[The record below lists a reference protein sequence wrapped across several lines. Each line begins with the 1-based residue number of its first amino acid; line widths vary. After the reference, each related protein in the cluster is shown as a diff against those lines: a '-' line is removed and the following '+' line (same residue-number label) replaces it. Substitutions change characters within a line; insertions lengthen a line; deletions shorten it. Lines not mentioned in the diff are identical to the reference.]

1 MNRAKRALDGLDDDI
16 RDHLEREIQDNLDRG
31 MSPEEARRQAM
42 LRFGNVA
49 LAQEDTRAVWVWQW
63 LEQLMQDS
71 RYAIR
76 TLRRSLGYA
85 AGAVVTLALGIGAN
99 TAIFSIVNAVVL
111 QPLPYPDPSGL
122 FAIYEQHPAPVLR
135 TRLSAESFL
144 DLQREARSFEAIGG
158 YIGTGFTLSG
168 RGEPEFVVGQMISA
182 ELLDALDVEPLF
194 GRRFRPDEN
203 EGGRDQV
210 LLLSHGLWQRRYGAD
225 PAIVGQTITA
235 NGKPYTIIGVM
246 PAGFEFPQKRYQLW
260 VPFAFRNNAQGM
272 VNRTSRF
279 VQVVGRLRLGVTL
292 DQAQAEVTTLAQH
305 LADAYPRENANTT
318 MRMASLVDETV
329 GDVRTGLLLLLSAV
343 GFVLLIACANV
354 TNLLL
359 ARASTRQREIALRTA
374 LGASRAR
381 LVRQLLTETLVL
393 YGAGACA
400 GILLAASGLGALI
413 ALSPGD
419 IPRLDQ
425 TRLDLTT
432 LGFTLG
438 ITLLAG
444 IAFGL
449 VPALQGANR
458 APAEHLR
465 TAARSMTAD
474 RASRHA
480 RAALVAAEVALALML
495 MVGGG
500 LAARTL
506 LQLQRV
512 DTGLNPDG
520 VLTFNLVP
528 PEASYRDGESVRRFH
543 REVIERLSAQPGAVV
558 VGATTHLPLS
568 GQNIENS
575 FTPEGWTPPS
585 PDQYAVGGLRGSAG
599 RYVDAIGARITA
611 GRAFTDTDTANSP
624 LVAMINEQFA
634 RRYWSDQNPVGKRL
648 KLGPPDSD
656 EPWHIVVGVY
666 ADLKHMGPQAETR
679 PEVLLPYA
687 QVDDVWITRWM
698 RGLSVVIRTTADPLS
713 LVSVA
718 RDAVRS
724 VDSSVPLVEPQRMSA
739 LVTDSVAQPRF
750 RSTLLLSFAWLALLL
765 AVVGIYGVVAF
776 MVEQRTHEISVRVAL
791 GARPGAVI
799 GLILRQGAVPV
810 VTGLLIGLA
819 GAFAV
824 GRAMRGLLFNVEPT
838 DPVTFLGTSAL
849 LASVALVACVVP
861 ARRALAV
868 EPVNALRAE

>member
-1 MNRAKRALDGLDDDI
+1 
-16 RDHLEREIQDNLDRG
+16 
-31 MSPEEARRQAM
+31 
-42 LRFGNVA
+42 
-49 LAQEDTRAVWVWQW
+49 
-63 LEQLMQDS
+63 
-71 RYAIR
+71 
-76 TLRRSLGYA
+76 
-85 AGAVVTLALGIGAN
+85 
-99 TAIFSIVNAVVL
+99 
-111 QPLPYPDPSGL
+111 
-122 FAIYEQHPAPVLR
+122 
-135 TRLSAESFL
+135 
-144 DLQREARSFEAIGG
+144 
-158 YIGTGFTLSG
+158 
-168 RGEPEFVVGQMISA
+168 
-182 ELLDALDVEPLF
+182 
-194 GRRFRPDEN
+194 
-203 EGGRDQV
+203 
-210 LLLSHGLWQRRYGAD
+210 
-225 PAIVGQTITA
+225 
-235 NGKPYTIIGVM
+235 
-246 PAGFEFPQKRYQLW
+246 
-260 VPFAFRNNAQGM
+260 
-272 VNRTSRF
+272 
-279 VQVVGRLRLGVTL
+279 
-292 DQAQAEVTTLAQH
+292 
-305 LADAYPRENANTT
+305 
-318 MRMASLVDETV
+318 
-329 GDVRTGLLLLLSAV
+329 
-343 GFVLLIACANV
+343 
-354 TNLLL
+354 
-359 ARASTRQREIALRTA
+359 
-374 LGASRAR
+374 
-381 LVRQLLTETLVL
+381 
-393 YGAGACA
+393 
-400 GILLAASGLGALI
+400 
-413 ALSPGD
+413 
-419 IPRLDQ
+419 
-425 TRLDLTT
+425 
-432 LGFTLG
+432 
-438 ITLLAG
+438 
-444 IAFGL
+444 
-449 VPALQGANR
+449 
-458 APAEHLR
+458 
-465 TAARSMTAD
+465 
-474 RASRHA
+474 
-480 RAALVAAEVALALML
+480 ML

-585 PDQYAVGGLRGSAG
+585 PDQYALGGLRGSAG

-611 GRAFTDTDTANSP
+611 GRAFTDADTANSSR
-624 LVAMINEQFA
+624 VAMINEQFA

-648 KLGPPDSD
+648 KLGGADSD

-679 PEVLLPYA
+679 PEVLFPYA

-698 RGLSVVIRTTADPLS
+698 RGLSVVIRSTADPLS

-765 AVVGIYGVVAF
+765 AVVGIYGLVAF

-849 LASVALVACVVP
+849 LAAVALVACVVP